1 MLSTVGAKLSKYWSD
16 VIDLATALGFPIVS
30 SLAKQQIPMHQAR
43 IYHAWSLSGIF
54 PKYGNAVGKEKTI
67 IANWLRR
74 ATKRGK
80 FLRSAWV

>member
-16 VIDLATALGFPIVS
+16 VIDLAIALGFPIVS
-30 SLAKQQIPMHQAR
+30 SLAKQQILMHQAR
-43 IYHAWSLSGIF
+43 IYRAWSLSGNF
-54 PKYGNAVGKEKTI
+54 PKYGNAVEKEKTI
-67 IANWLRR
+67 IANRLRR